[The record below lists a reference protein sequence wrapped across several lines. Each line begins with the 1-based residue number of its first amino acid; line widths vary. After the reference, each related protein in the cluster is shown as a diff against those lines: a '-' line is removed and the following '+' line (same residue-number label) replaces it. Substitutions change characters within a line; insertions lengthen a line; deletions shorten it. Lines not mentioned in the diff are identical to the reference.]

1 MHLDWNGESQHFL
14 YNRIVNCV
22 PLEIGFQCNIVCIE
36 KIKNV
41 IINNKKIKKYLSKMS
56 INGEQIRRIW
66 YMITCSR
73 AIKIKNMELS
83 YQYI

>member
-36 KIKNV
+36 KIKN
-41 IINNKKIKKYLSKMS
+41 IIIINKKIKKIS
-56 INGEQIRRIW
+56 EQNVHQW
-66 YMITCSR
+66 GTD
-73 AIKIKNMELS
+73 KKNMVYDNML
-83 YQYI
+83 